1 MEDNPDVF
9 PQSSLNSVF
18 AKIKRG
24 AASYKS
30 LQDYAV
36 ALLGK
41 LDKDNNG
48 VLNF

>member
-1 MEDNPDVF
+1 MKADEYTENYMEDNPDVF

-30 LQDYAV
+30 L
-36 ALLGK
+36 
-41 LDKDNNG
+41 
-48 VLNF
+48 